1 MPARLTT
8 EKFVAKAQKI
18 HGNFYDYTPTQ
29 YTGSGDKVTILCPR
43 HGPFRQIASDHLS
56 GYGCR
61 KCANERAR
69 ERLTSNTAEFVA
81 KARKI
86 HGDFYDYSKTN
97 YTRAKI
103 AVTIICPKHGAFTK
117 KPTVHLGGSG
127 CRVCRYE
134 KGAKT
139 NTKTTDWFINKAIER
154 HGDTYIYSS
163 VNYKKADQKVI
174 IICKTHGPF
183 LQTPASHLRQG
194 CGCPQC
200 ADIVRKEKRTK
211 PTEQFIRDARQV
223 HGYRYDYSETDYRGA
238 GRFVTIIC
246 PDHGPFRQ
254 LPTNHLKYGCRKCGG
269 TAPLTTADFIE
280 RAQEIHG
287 DRYVYSKVRYSH
299 GRKKVVIVCPQ
310 HGEFSQVPESHLA
323 GNGCGGCAETGF
335 DQTKPGFLYYV
346 RIETGAA
353 PLYKIGITNLSV
365 EKRLSKDR
373 DKITVL
379 GVWEY
384 PFGIEALE
392 RETAV
397 LRLYKDQI
405 YEGEPVLQSA
415 GTAEI
420 FELDVLGLDQNR

>member
-8 EKFVAKAQKI
+8 EKFVAKARKI
-18 HGNFYDYTPTQ
+18 HGNFYDYRKTQ
-29 YTGSGDKVTILCPR
+29 YTGSHEKVTILCPR
-43 HGPFRQIASDHLS
+43 HGPFRQTATDHLS
-56 GYGCR
+56 SCGCK
-61 KCANERAR
+61 KCARDR
-69 ERLTSNTAEFVA
+69 TRKRLTSNTMEFVA

-86 HGDFYDYSKTN
+86 HGDFYDYSRTR
-97 YTRAKI
+97 YTRAII
-103 AVTIICPKHGAFTK
+103 AVTIICPKHGSFTQM
-117 KPTVHLGGSG
+117 PSIHLGGSG
-127 CRVCRYE
+127 CDVCGYE
-134 KGAKT
+134 KAAKK
-139 NTKTTDWFINKAIER
+139 NTKTTDWFIEKAQEI
-154 HGDTYIYSS
+154 HGDRYSYSS
-163 VNYKKADQKVI
+163 VNYQKIDQNVI

-183 LQTPASHLRQG
+183 PQTPGSHLGQG
-194 CGCPQC
+194 SGCPDC
-200 ADIVRKEKRTK
+200 ADIVRTEKRTK
-211 PTEQFIRDARQV
+211 PIEQFIRDARQV
-223 HGYRYDYSETDYRGA
+223 HGYRFDYSKTDYRGA
-238 GRFVTIIC
+238 QRFVTIIC

-280 RAQEIHG
+280 RSREIHG
-287 DRYVYSKVRYSH
+287 DKYDYSKVRYSH

-373 DKITVL
+373 EKITVI

-392 RETAV
+392 RETAI
-397 LRLYKDQI
+397 LRLFKDQI

-420 FELDVLGLDQNR
+420 FEFDVLGLDQNR